1 VGVGVAFRPGEPK
14 GVGVGVAVAVG
25 VGVGVG
31 VGLGLISVGPFGVAV
46 GVGLGVGLNSG
57 VGETVGVGEELCPKA
72 RRRGAKPPATIR
84 SNKQTTAAAA
94 GISTALARR
103 NRTTQSDAGCHR
115 AVGHLD
121 LRRFSSNVTIE
132 P

>member
-1 VGVGVAFRPGEPK
+1 MILVGDF
-14 GVGVGVAVAVG
+14 GVGVGVALGAG
-25 VGVGVG
+25 VK
-31 VGLGLISVGPFGVAV
+31 
-46 GVGLGVGLNSG
+46 SG
-57 VGETVGVGEELCPKA
+57 VGETAGEGVGEELCAKTSPH
-72 RRRGAKPPATIR
+72 GAKQPAIIR
-84 SNKQTTAAAA
+84 SSKQTAPNTA

-103 NRTTQSDAGCHR
+103 LRTTQSDAGRHR